1 MNSIN
6 TAVPTVNRRKYPR
19 KAFYK
24 PISILVSGHV
34 DLAEGI
40 EISEGGISL
49 KSNKVLEKSKK
60 IIVNFFVPYGDFYS
74 IRATVRNIYGSNNS
88 GSSLIKVNEAPVYGL
103 SFDEIPVTLKRQI
116 RAFIARI

>member
-1 MNSIN
+1 MNSIS
-6 TAVPTVNRRKYPR
+6 TAAPAVNRRKYPR

-49 KSNKVLEKSKK
+49 KSNMVLEKSKK

-74 IRATVRNIYGSNNS
+74 IRATVRNIYGSNS
-88 GSSLIKVNEAPVYGL
+88 GASLIKVKESPVYGL